1 MGVQTFKLGDRRTF
15 RLLSSYPFLVPKS
28 GWVSFSSSYRLLL
41 QETPRFAVPL
51 SLRPRHSRHNNR
63 DVLTRSSPRLPP
75 TLPLNFILAVLPPS
89 SQLDPPTPL
98 NIPAPTLVS
107 PIPPRLV
114 PLQPRRRRLR
124 HPSSWNLRGKLLGT
138 TEPDAFRRRAKRK
151 RRRTRGRLLVPGL
164 RRVGGWQSGWE

>member
-28 GWVSFSSSYRLLL
+28 G
-41 QETPRFAVPL
+41 
-51 SLRPRHSRHNNR
+51 
-63 DVLTRSSPRLPP
+63 LPP

-98 NIPAPTLVS
+98 NISAPTLVS
-107 PIPPRLV
+107 TIPPRLV

-124 HPSSWNLRGKLLGT
+124 HPSSWNLRGKLFGT

-151 RRRTRGRLLVPGL
+151 RRRRGRLLVPGL